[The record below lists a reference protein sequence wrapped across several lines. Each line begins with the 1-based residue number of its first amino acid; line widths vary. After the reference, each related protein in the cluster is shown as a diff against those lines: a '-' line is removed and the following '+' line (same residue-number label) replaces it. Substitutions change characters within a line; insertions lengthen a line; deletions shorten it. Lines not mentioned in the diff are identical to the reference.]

1 MSGFDTGN
9 YVPRPVYKVAG
20 GYSNTPTQR
29 GTPVFRVPG
38 TNSLSNVQNPV
49 FGNITGGFT
58 SQTSAGAPA
67 PTDLRPFITG
77 AGKGP
82 MGADAR
88 DGWDGMR
95 ADAPLPTQEDD
106 EYLNLLYGLMQ
117 QAGQGS
123 GGRSVD
129 LSGFD
134 DALQNLED
142 EKTRVSDRY
151 KKYSG
156 QIADIY
162 GTLTGINKS
171 MIENIEPRGDANRA
185 ALSAQEA
192 ERAEATRATENA
204 RLEAATRARQE
215 LGLQDLA
222 GEYAGGDIVTD
233 QSEGMVTD
241 AEAQR
246 VAAENTLLANEA
258 IAQQQGSNQN
268 IAYGLQQEESD
279 KKLNASLEDVMAAI
293 RAQQS
298 EIKIARSAAA
308 SQAGGGSGPNI
319 GAQLEI
325 LDRIQG
331 FTNPQGLGEPTPFDI
346 FASRNPTQALTGRQ
360 ATDTFAEWMSNSN
373 NYNSIPSVRR
383 GDRPSA
389 ADIVSTFL
397 TQTGQSVPAAR
408 QWARNSEIYNLLV
421 GLANTAE

>member
-1 MSGFDTGN
+1 MSQQSPPIDFSPVFIPMPGR
-9 YVPRPVYKVAG
+9 PRPKGASG
-20 GYSNTPTQR
+20 TSASGANTSGTGPG
-29 GTPVFRVPG
+29 GTPLIPAG
-38 TNSLSNVQNPV
+38 P
-49 FGNITGGFT
+49 T
-58 SQTSAGAPA
+58 S
-67 PTDLRPFITG
+67 
-77 AGKGP
+77 GP
-82 MGADAR
+82 LLDPNRNR
-88 DGWDGMR
+88 D
-95 ADAPLPTQEDD
+95 PYET
-106 EYLNLLYGLMQ
+106 LLYGLLE
-117 QAGQGS
+117 QAGQGT
-123 GGRSVD
+123 GGRSVN

-142 EKTRVSDRY
+142 EKTRVNNRY

-192 ERAEATRATENA
+192 ERAEATRTTENA
-204 RLEAATRARQE
+204 RLEAATRAREE

-241 AEAQR
+241 SEAQR
-246 VAAENTLLANEA
+246 SAAENTLLANEA

-279 KKLNASLEDVMAAI
+279 KRLNASLEDVMAAI

-308 SQAGGGSGPNI
+308 SQGGGGSGPDI
-319 GAQLEI
+319 GTQLQI

-331 FTNPQGLGEPTPFDI
+331 FNNPQALGEPTPFDI
-346 FASRNPTQALTGRQ
+346 FASRNPAQALSGRR
-360 ATDTFAEWMSNSN
+360 ATDTFAEWISNKN
-373 NYNSIPSVRR
+373 NYQAIPSVGMGRK
-383 GDRPSA
+383 PSA
-389 ADIVSTFL
+389 AEIVSSFL
-397 TQTGQSVPAAR
+397 TQTGQNVPEAR

-421 GLANTAE
+421 GLANTAG